1 MRTETLFMG
10 ASGNVGC
17 LTRKVSLTSGLTMTL
32 KITTQAEAFI
42 VPHIEMHSDLQE
54 PKQTLHTERQ
64 NMTAGK
70 ICTLL

>member
-1 MRTETLFMG
+1 
-10 ASGNVGC
+10 
-17 LTRKVSLTSGLTMTL
+17 MTL

-54 PKQTLHTERQ
+54 QKQTLHTERQ
-64 NMTAGK
+64 NMTVGK